1 MEGIKGDHCLL
12 KALTMKRARWKS
24 LLVGDKEREKRERG
38 SKHKF
43 YQENYGIRAN

>member
-12 KALTMKRARWKS
+12 EASAMKRPIWKS

-38 SKHKF
+38 SIYKL
-43 YQENYGIRAN
+43 YQENNGICAN